1 MDDGPSK
8 TMLPPQLRNAEDKD
22 VDDYIEERLHRYE
35 LAMQFTE
42 AGNDPIRKLL
52 ALDSLRM
59 ILDPRVDQREVRS
72 RSTAL
77 LNVAKTLGLDR
88 DIAKNTIDGETVE
101 MMLKRLR
108 DGVERGTDASGRVVS
123 KRTRRSPGKMPS
135 GPEVFLC
142 EPSESN

>member
-8 TMLPPQLRNAEDKD
+8 MMLPPQLRNAEDKD
-22 VDDYIEERLHRYE
+22 VDDYIEERL
-35 LAMQFTE
+35 
-42 AGNDPIRKLL
+42 
-52 ALDSLRM
+52 LDSLRM